1 MSPNSRIPVN
11 RDALRQITRAA
22 AENLSPRR
30 AWTWAGFAT
39 AWMSLRAMVR
49 LGRRL
54 DDVLYPQWQDQ
65 RVEQP
70 VFIFANGRSGTTMLH
85 RLLSYDEEHFAG
97 FKLHQSM
104 FTAVSYQR
112 FFDAIQKGPLGPL
125 ARRAVDKINET
136 FFSGW
141 EGIHEMGIDKEEED
155 EAIFVY
161 ALQSP
166 TISLLNPYMEGYGEM
181 AWLDLQDD
189 EARRSFM
196 DHYEATLKKHL
207 YSVGGDRR
215 FLNKNV
221 FFAPRVRT
229 VLERFPDARFL
240 YLVRHPYKALP
251 SFLNMFYEKWITH
264 SPELPKESPAA
275 RELVELGYAYY
286 RTALE
291 LMRTLPPE
299 RFHVVRYASLTK
311 DPKRV
316 VEEVYD
322 WMDLEMSPAY
332 RQRLEQVTQKQK
344 RYKSSHQYSLAEY
357 GLTEAEVY
365 ENLKDVFETFGFER

>member
-1 MSPNSRIPVN
+1 
-11 RDALRQITRAA
+11 
-22 AENLSPRR
+22 
-30 AWTWAGFAT
+30 
-39 AWMSLRAMVR
+39 
-49 LGRRL
+49 
-54 DDVLYPQWQDQ
+54 
-65 RVEQP
+65 
-70 VFIFANGRSGTTMLH
+70 MLH

-104 FTAVSYQR
+104 FTAVTYQR
-112 FFDAIQKGPLGPL
+112 FFDAVGEAPVVGSVARKG
-125 ARRAVDKINET
+125 VDWINQT

-161 ALQSP
+161 ALESP
-166 TISLLNPYMEGYGEM
+166 TVSLLNPYMHGYGEM
-181 AWLDLQDD
+181 AWLDMQPDD
-189 EARRSFM
+189 ERQAFM

-207 YSVGGDRR
+207 YAVGGDKR

-221 FFAPRVRT
+221 FFASRVNT
-229 VLERFPDARFL
+229 VLGRFPDARFL

-286 RTALE
+286 RAALE
-291 LMRTLPPE
+291 MQRTLPPE
-299 RFHVVRYASLTK
+299 RFHVVRYAQLVK
-311 DPKRV
+311 NPKAV

-322 WMDLEMSPAY
+322 WMDLEMSDAY
-332 RQRLEQVTQKQK
+332 RARLEQATQKQK
-344 RYKSSHQYSLAEY
+344 RYKSSHQYSLEEY
-357 GLTEAEVY
+357 GLTEAEVH
-365 ENLKDVFETFGFER
+365 ENLKDVFDAFGFQP

>member
-1 MSPNSRIPVN
+1 MSRIPIN

-30 AWTWAGFAT
+30 AWTWAGFAG
-39 AWMSLRAMVR
+39 AWMTIRGLLQV
-49 LGRRL
+49 GRRI
-54 DDVLYPQWQDQ
+54 DDVLYPAWKDQ

-97 FKLHQSM
+97 FKLYQSM
-104 FTAVSYQR
+104 FNAVSYQR
-112 FFDAIQKGPLGPL
+112 LIEAIGEGPLGPI
-125 ARRAVDKINET
+125 ARKGVDLINDT

-155 EAIFVY
+155 EALFVY
-161 ALQSP
+161 ALESP
-166 TISLLNPYMEGYGEM
+166 TVSLLNPSLEGYGEM
-181 AWLDLQDD
+181 AWLDMQDD
-189 EARRSFM
+189 ESRRAFM
-196 DHYEATLKKHL
+196 DHYEASLKKHL
-207 YSVGGDRR
+207 FSVGGDRR
-215 FLNKNV
+215 FITKNV
-221 FFAPRVRT
+221 FLHPRVRT
-229 VLERFPDARFL
+229 LLQRFPDARLL

-286 RTALE
+286 RVALE
-291 LMRTLPPE
+291 LMDTLPKE
-299 RFHVVRYASLTK
+299 RFHLVRYKDLIK

-316 VEEVYD
+316 VEEVYG
-322 WMDLEMSPAY
+322 WMELEMSPAY
-332 RQRLEQVTQKQK
+332 RAKLEEVTRRQK
-344 RYKSSHQYSLAEY
+344 RYKSSHEYSLEEY
-357 GLTEAEVY
+357 GLSKEEVY
-365 ENLKDVFETFGFER
+365 ENLRDVFSRFGFEP

>member
-1 MSPNSRIPVN
+1 MSRIPVN
-11 RDALRQITRAA
+11 RTALREITRAA
-22 AENLSPRR
+22 AENMSPRR

-39 AWMSLRAMVR
+39 AWVGLRAMVGF
-49 LGRRL
+49 GRRL
-54 DDVLYPQWQDQ
+54 DDVLYPQWKDQ

-70 VFIFANGRSGTTMLH
+70 VFIFANGRSGTTLLH

-112 FFDAIQKGPLGPL
+112 LFDAIDGSPVGPL
-125 ARRAVDKINET
+125 ARRGIELVNDK

-161 ALQSP
+161 ALESP
-166 TISLLNPYMEGYGEM
+166 TVSLLNPYMEGYGEM
-181 AWLDLQDD
+181 AWLDMQPDD
-189 EARRSFM
+189 ERRRFM

-221 FFAPRVRT
+221 FFAARVLT

-251 SFLNMFYEKWITH
+251 SFLNMFYEKWVTH

-286 RTALE
+286 RAALE

-299 RFHVVRYASLTK
+299 RFHVVRYAQLVK
-311 DPKRV
+311 DPKRI

-322 WMDLEMSPAY
+322 WMDLAMSEDY
-332 RQRLEQVTQKQK
+332 RTRLAKATQKQK
-344 RYKSSHQYSLAEY
+344 RYKSQHQYSLEEF
-357 GLTEAEVY
+357 GLTRAEVA
-365 ENLKDVFETFGFER
+365 ENLKEVFEAFGFEP